1 MVERRSLEP
10 GDLMPLLD
18 SGEVE
23 TIRSLL
29 SEAHPSEIAD
39 LISRIED
46 EDERFRLF
54 NLLDEEKAILTF
66 EQLPGEVQEEILGKL
81 NSVRQAKLLDEMS
94 PDDRADLMTKLPEE
108 VFAKLLPLLKKEERK
123 DVVELIQFK
132 PDTAGGLMT
141 TEYAEL
147 KETMTAQRAIEHLR
161 RMADKKETIRY
172 AYVTDKNGVLVGYLH
187 IEDLVFAPP
196 TAKVGELMRTE
207 VISVDVDMDQEEVAR
222 ICKKYDLD
230 VIPVVDGTGRLRG
243 IITYDDVMDVL
254 SEEADEDIQKISA
267 LETIDISYFQASIP
281 LLVRKRVVW
290 LAVLL
295 LLEAISGTVLK
306 AYSHA
311 LEAVVGLA
319 YFIPMLIDSGGN
331 AGAQSAAMIIRE
343 LAIKG
348 EIGLKDTFRI
358 FYKELS
364 SGLLLGGILSFIAI
378 LRAVWLVGNNAA
390 LALTVAFA
398 LVAVILIG
406 TMAGAFLP
414 IIARKLRFDPAV
426 VSGPLVTTLV
436 DVVGLAVY
444 FEIAKLLLHIS

>member
-1 MVERRSLEP
+1 MMERKVLAPEEIRL
-10 GDLMPLLD
+10 LLD

-23 TIRSLL
+23 AIRSAL
-29 SEAHPSEIAD
+29 EDVHPSEIAD
-39 LISRIED
+39 LISQIDD
-46 EDERFRLF
+46 EEGKFKLFTALDER
-54 NLLDEEKAILTF
+54 EAVSVF
-66 EQLPGEVQEEILGKL
+66 EQLPGELQEEILTKL
-81 NSVRQAKLLDEMS
+81 SSVNQAKLLDEMS
-94 PDDRADLMTKLPEE
+94 PDDRADLMTELPGDM
-108 VFAKLLPLLKKEERK
+108 FAKLLPLLRKEERK

-147 KETMTAQRAIEHLR
+147 KETMTVQQAIDQLR

-172 AYVTDKNGVLVGYLH
+172 AYVTDRNGVLVGYLH
-187 IEDLVFAPP
+187 IEDLIFASP

-222 ICKKYDLD
+222 VCRKYDLD
-230 VIPVVDGTGRLRG
+230 VIPVIDGTGRLRG

-254 SEEADEDIQKISA
+254 SEEASEDIQKISA
-267 LETIDISYFQASIP
+267 LEAIDISYFQASIP
-281 LLVRKRVVW
+281 MLVRKRVVW
-290 LAVLL
+290 LSVLL
-295 LLEAISGTVLK
+295 ILEAISGTVLK
-306 AYSHA
+306 AYSQA
-311 LEAVVGLA
+311 LETVVGLA
-319 YFIPMLIDSGGN
+319 YFIPMLIGSGGN

-348 EIGLKDTFRI
+348 EIGLKESIKI
-358 FYKELS
+358 FYKELC
-364 SGLLLGGILSFIAI
+364 SGMFLGVILSFLAI
-378 LRAVWLVGNNAA
+378 LRAMWLVGNDIA
-390 LALTVAFA
+390 LSFTVASA

-414 IIARKLRFDPAV
+414 IIARRLRFDPAV

-444 FEIAKLLLHIS
+444 FEIAKLLLHI